1 MRADLTPHCMSF
13 LVICRRLLPRIDPAA
28 AGAARVR
35 GQDQYG
41 VYRKPAESGHQT
53 AVVIICTA
61 ALSAVFK
68 WKTTRFVAKS
78 LSDRVGGIL
87 TGASA
92 VVFGLSI
99 GVCVSEIIWVCLDAG
114 TAQPREICRLLAT
127 SVQRLLLTAIAV
139 WMTVF
144 IGNFPILLHG
154 KEI

>member
-1 MRADLTPHCMSF
+1 M
-13 LVICRRLLPRIDPAA
+13 
-28 AGAARVR
+28 
-35 GQDQYG
+35 
-41 VYRKPAESGHQT
+41 
-53 AVVIICTA
+53 VIICTA
-61 ALSAVFK
+61 ALSAVFI
-68 WKTTRFVAKS
+68 WKKTRFVAKS

-99 GVCVSEIIWVCLDAG
+99 GVCVSEIIWLCLDAG
-114 TAQPREICRLLAT
+114 TAKPREICLLFAT
-127 SVQRLLLTAIAV
+127 SVQGLLLTAIAV